1 MIVVATGLRIV
12 MPPRAGYWAVCDL
25 NSLSISWRL
34 HRVIYILCLFQWC
47 SLISSNSS
55 NSLQCRSR
63 NSCHSSLTMWTTI
76 KSPAWFAIIRRMKIY
91 ILRSLR
97 EKEQCWYSI
106 EARNLIVFQKKI
118 IVFNQRNG
126 SKNLPHLTSRNFQ
139 RIALAN
145 VVHTELLYRRVPF
158 VAPRFEEL
166 TIASNLRR
174 HTFLNFSDRFI
185 SLLCAICM
193 NFNT

>member
-1 MIVVATGLRIV
+1 MKIASCHIHSLFVPV
-12 MPPRAGYWAVCDL
+12 MFLDFFEFLELSPV
-25 NSLSISWRL
+25 SLSELLPQFPHNVNNYQIACVVRHHPQNEDL
-34 HRVIYILCLFQWC
+34 H
-47 SLISSNSS
+47 
-55 NSLQCRSR
+55 
-63 NSCHSSLTMWTTI
+63 
-76 KSPAWFAIIRRMKIY
+76 FAIFTRKRTMLIFY
-91 ILRSLR
+91 RST
-97 EKEQCWYSI
+97 KSHS
-106 EARNLIVFQKKI
+106 FPKKI